1 MPIQGAQVAILEHR
15 TQGCRRKSGRI
26 AGLSLGGRVLRVFLA
41 ALGASRI
48 THPVHLFDSHEGTAM
63 AKIKVLFQILRPRKE
78 SRRDPSYTDG
88 HINRAPWASK
98 VPELRARRQVGR

>member
-1 MPIQGAQVAILEHR
+1 
-15 TQGCRRKSGRI
+15 
-26 AGLSLGGRVLRVFLA
+26 
-41 ALGASRI
+41 
-48 THPVHLFDSHEGTAM
+48 M

>member
-1 MPIQGAQVAILEHR
+1 
-15 TQGCRRKSGRI
+15 
-26 AGLSLGGRVLRVFLA
+26 
-41 ALGASRI
+41 
-48 THPVHLFDSHEGTAM
+48 M

-78 SRRDPSYTDG
+78 SWRDPSYTDG